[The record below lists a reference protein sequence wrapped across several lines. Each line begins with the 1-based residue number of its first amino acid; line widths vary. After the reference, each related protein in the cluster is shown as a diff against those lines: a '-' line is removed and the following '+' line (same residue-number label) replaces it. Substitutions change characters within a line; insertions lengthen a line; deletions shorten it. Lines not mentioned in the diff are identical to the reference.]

1 LNERFRVSTDATTM
15 QSTKRSRP
23 YKVGEEI
30 ANSVTHGIGAIL
42 SIVALTM
49 MVVFAVQGQDGWAL
63 ASVIIYGMALVFEY
77 VMSTLYHSFPWP
89 KTKHVFKIL
98 DHAGIYLLIAGTYT
112 PFMLITLRDDGGWW
126 LFVLIWGLAIA
137 GIAVEAA
144 WTYRPRW
151 ISAAVYVGI
160 GWLAVFMIE
169 PLLANLDT
177 AGVVLLV
184 AGGVAYTGGVAFYVL
199 KKVPYMHMVWHL
211 WVLLGSVLHFLAIIL
226 YVI

>member
-1 LNERFRVSTDATTM
+1 MSDGTTVERA
-15 QSTKRSRP
+15 KRSRP
-23 YKVGEEI
+23 YQVGEEI
-30 ANSVTHGIGAIL
+30 ANSVTHGVGAIL
-42 SIVALTM
+42 AIVALTM
-49 MVVFAVQGQDGWAL
+49 MVVFAIQGQDGWAL
-63 ASVIIYGMALVFEY
+63 AAVIIYGVALVFEY

-89 KTKHVFKIL
+89 RAKHIFKIL

-112 PFMLITLRDDGGWW
+112 PFMLVTLRNDGGWW
-126 LFVLIWGLAIA
+126 LFALVWGLAIA

-151 ISAAVYVGI
+151 VSAAVYVGI

-177 AGVVLLV
+177 TGVYLLI
-184 AGGVAYTGGVAFYVL
+184 AGGLAYTGGVAFYVL

-211 WVLLGSVLHFLAIIL
+211 WVLLGSVLHFLAITL